1 MILQPVIRAGE
12 GIAAAPPLVYPGG
25 ALTDVVDSNGGASPA
40 TVAREWTRIGVTGF
54 GGPPAHIALLRR
66 LVVDREGW
74 LDAHAFEDANAA
86 CSLLPGP
93 SSTQLA
99 IFCAYRVAGWPG
111 AILGGLGFVV
121 PAVVMVLALATVFLG
136 AAPPDWVRGA
146 GAGAGAAVAA
156 VALRAGGDLLGPSL
170 ARARAGGTPALRW
183 GLYGLAGGVAAAA
196 IGPWL
201 VLVLLACGAAEL
213 AIRRKRGR
221 PWRRRGQGVRWALA
235 PWLPA
240 ALGRGGSDGA
250 IGPAALARPGS
261 AAAAVLAPL
270 AAVATGS
277 VASLVWTALKVGA
290 LSFGGGFVIV
300 PLMQGDAVHA
310 YHWMTNAEFLNAVA
324 LGQVTPGPV
333 VAMIAAVGYAA
344 YGIPGGLLAA
354 FVAFLPSFSFVL
366 LSGARFE
373 RLRAN
378 PSARTFLGGA
388 GPAAIG
394 AILGSAIP
402 LAAALSVAWQFAVLA
417 AAALALLVARR
428 GVVEALLAAGA
439 VGAVVA
445 LAGGPLP

>member
-1 MILQPVIRAGE
+1 MSPSEEEHPLLRASLE
-12 GIAAAPPLVYPGG
+12 
-25 ALTDVVDSNGGASPA
+25 

-54 GGPPAHIALLRR
+54 GGPPAHIALLRK

-74 LDAHAFEDANAA
+74 MDHHAFEDANAA

-111 AILGGLGFVV
+111 AIVGGLGFIV
-121 PAVVMVLALATVFLG
+121 PAVVMVLALSLVFLSSS
-136 AAPPDWVRGA
+136 PPDWIRGA

-156 VALRAGGDLLGPSL
+156 VAVRAGGDLLRPSWEK
-170 ARARAGGTPALRW
+170 ARHDHGSTLRW
-183 GLYGLAGGVAAAA
+183 AAYGAAGGVAAAT

-201 VLVLLACGAAEL
+201 VLVLLGCGVLELLIRRATGEGAATL
-213 AIRRKRGR
+213 
-221 PWRRRGQGVRWALA
+221 LA
-235 PWLPA
+235 PLLALP
-240 ALGRGGSDGA
+240 R
-250 IGPAALARPGS
+250 AALAGGLRD
-261 AAAAVLAPL
+261 ATPL
-270 AAVATGS
+270 AALAATGS
-277 VASLVWTALKVGA
+277 VGDLVWTALKVGA

-310 YHWMTNAEFLNAVA
+310 YHWMSNSEFLNAVA

-333 VAMIAAVGYAA
+333 VATVAAVGYGA

-354 FVAFLPSFSFVL
+354 LVAFLPSFSFIL
-366 LSGARFE
+366 LGGGRFE
-373 RLRAN
+373 RLRGN
-378 PSARTFLGGA
+378 PVARAFLAGA

-402 LAAALSVAWQFAVLA
+402 LAAALTCGWQFVLLGIAAVAL
-417 AAALALLVARR
+417 LALRR
-428 GVVEALLAAGA
+428 GVVSVLLVAGA
-439 VGAVVA
+439 VGAVIA